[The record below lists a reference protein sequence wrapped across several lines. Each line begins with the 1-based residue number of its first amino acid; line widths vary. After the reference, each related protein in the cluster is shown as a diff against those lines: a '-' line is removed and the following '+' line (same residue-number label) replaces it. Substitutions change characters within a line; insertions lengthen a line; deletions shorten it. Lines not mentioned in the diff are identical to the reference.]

1 MVNKG
6 PRVYL
11 RFFRVED
18 AEALLE
24 LMNRNRKLFEKVVPT
39 RKESFYSLE
48 HQQSMIELW
57 MKEREEDKGYSF
69 GIFLNE
75 NDELIGEISLFD
87 VVRGPM
93 LKCILGY
100 CLDEKQNGK
109 GYMTEALHLIMKF
122 AFKEA
127 NFHRI
132 EAGVMPHNVGSIRVL
147 EKAGFKKEGYA
158 RKNVRINGN
167 WEDHLMFSV
176 LAEEFLT

>member
-1 MVNKG
+1 
-6 PRVYL
+6 
-11 RFFRVED
+11 
-18 AEALLE
+18 
-24 LMNRNRKLFEKVVPT
+24 
-39 RKESFYSLE
+39 
-48 HQQSMIELW
+48 MIELW
-57 MKEREEDKGYSF
+57 TKEREEDRRYSF

-93 LKCILGY
+93 MKCILGY
-100 CLDEKQNGK
+100 CLDEQQNGK

-158 RKNVRINGN
+158 RKNVLYQWKLGRSS
-167 WEDHLMFSV
+167 HV
-176 LAEEFLT
+176 LRTS